1 MQLPLAAKQLSM
13 IRFRMVKSEVDAK
26 KMWTFSRLA
35 DVTIDS
41 KRLKY

>member
-26 KMWTFSRLA
+26 KNVNF
-35 DVTIDS
+35 
-41 KRLKY
+41 